1 MLQSSY
7 LPAIAE
13 TNISLQRYIKNRYP
27 PNVASNRNVPTLLSP
42 TYGRSVAQAGHN
54 TFSGSI
60 PERYFRQKNTETGLY
75 NNVSNYWHREA
86 DEIDLIAVDE
96 ADKRLVIAECKRRSK
111 RIDLDLHREKG
122 RAIVAKRRRWQV
134 G

>member
-1 MLQSSY
+1 M
-7 LPAIAE
+7 AE
-13 TNISLQRYIKNRYP
+13 TFFSVQRYIKNPFP
-27 PNVASNRNVPTLLSP
+27 PNVASNLNVPTLLSP

-54 TFSGSI
+54 TFSGFI
-60 PERYFRQKNTETGLY
+60 PELHFRQKVYRNWTIHI
-75 NNVSNYWHREA
+75 VSNYWHRDA

-111 RIDLDLHREKG
+111 RIDLDLHREKA
-122 RAIVAKRRRWQV
+122 RVIDSKRRRWQV